1 MNKIEIQKI
10 KTGLDNFRFNYI
22 NTYIDHGDEVEYTYL
37 SKSPSGEYYMVESDI
52 EKNRYFK
59 RLSDAMNLFL
69 KRSRM
74 DNVWIDLCHPID
86 HHDSDIDLEDL
97 SFIELDDLRRL

>member
-1 MNKIEIQKI
+1 MNKTELLKI
-10 KTGLDNFRFNYI
+10 RTGLDNYRFNYL

-37 SKSPSGEYYMVESDI
+37 SRSPSGLYYMVESDI

-59 RLSDAMNLFL
+59 RFSDAINLFK
-69 KRSRM
+69 KRSRT
-74 DNVWIDLCHPID
+74 DNIWIDLCHPID

-97 SFIELDDLRRL
+97 SFIELTDLRRP